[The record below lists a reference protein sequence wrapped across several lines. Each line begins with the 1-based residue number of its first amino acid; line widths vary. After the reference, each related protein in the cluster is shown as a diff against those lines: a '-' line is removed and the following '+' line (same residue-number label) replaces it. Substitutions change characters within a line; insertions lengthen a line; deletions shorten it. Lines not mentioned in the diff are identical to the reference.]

1 VGMMK
6 MLKRVL
12 RVIIVVIG
20 ITGMLL
26 CVGDNQDTITGVIGQ
41 FVIGVFMMIPFVA
54 LYWDKL
60 FEKE

>member
-1 VGMMK
+1 MMK
-6 MLKRVL
+6 LFKRVL

-26 CVGDNQDTITGVIGQ
+26 CVGDNQETITGVIGQ
-41 FVIGVFMMIPFVA
+41 FVVGVFMVIPFVA

>member
-1 VGMMK
+1 MK
-6 MLKRVL
+6 LFKRVL
-12 RVIIVVIG
+12 RVIIVAMG

-26 CVGDNQDTITGVIGQ
+26 CVGDNQDTITGVVVQ
-41 FVIGVFMMIPFVA
+41 FVVGVFMVIPFVA

>member
-1 VGMMK
+1 

-12 RVIIVVIG
+12 RVIIVVMG
-20 ITGMLL
+20 ITGILL
-26 CVGDNQDTITGVIGQ
+26 CIGDNQDTITGVVVQ
-41 FVIGVFMMIPFVA
+41 FVIGVFMVIPFVA

>member
-1 VGMMK
+1 MMK
-6 MLKRVL
+6 LFKRVL
-12 RVIIVVIG
+12 RAIIVIIG

-26 CVGDNQDTITGVIGQ
+26 CVGDNQETITSVIGQ
-41 FVIGVFMMIPFVA
+41 FVVGVFMVIPFVA

>member
-1 VGMMK
+1 MK
-6 MLKRVL
+6 MFKRVL

-26 CVGDNQDTITGVIGQ
+26 CVGDNQDTITGVVVQ
-41 FVIGVFMMIPFVA
+41 FVVGVFMVIPFVA

>member
-1 VGMMK
+1 VGIMK

-12 RVIIVVIG
+12 RVIIVIIG

-41 FVIGVFMMIPFVA
+41 FVIGVLMVIPFVA

>member
-1 VGMMK
+1 MMK
-6 MLKRVL
+6 LFKRIL

-26 CVGDNQDTITGVIGQ
+26 CVGDNQETITGVIGQ
-41 FVIGVFMMIPFVA
+41 FVVGVFMVIPFVA